1 MRSSRASAKLPLEPL
16 DDPKVEERHLSHHSA
31 PLARRVAMLDWP
43 RIEAQLD
50 ASGHAVARSLLS
62 PAECRTL
69 ESLYEDAD
77 RFRSTISMTRHGF
90 GRGEYRYFS
99 YPLPDVIATL
109 RTELY
114 LRLASIANRW
124 NEAMRLA
131 ERYPHELAQFLSR
144 CHAAEQMR
152 PTPLLLRYGAG
163 DYNCLHQDLYGSC
176 RFPLQVTLL
185 LSRPGTDFSG
195 GEFVL
200 VEQRPRRQSRVE
212 VVDLGR
218 GDAVIFA
225 VHQRPVQGTRGF
237 YRVQLRHGVGTVRD
251 GRRTTAGIIFH
262 DAR

>member
-1 MRSSRASAKLPLEPL
+1 MRSSRSSAKLPLEPL
-16 DDPKVEERHLSHHSA
+16 GDPKVEEWHLSHHSA
-31 PLARRVAMLDWP
+31 PLARRVAMLDWR

-62 PAECRTL
+62 PAECRML

-77 RFRSTISMTRHGF
+77 RFRSTITMTRHGF
-90 GRGEYRYFS
+90 GRGEYRYFG

-109 RTELY
+109 RTQLY
-114 LRLASIANRW
+114 LRLAPIANRW

-152 PTPLLLRYGAG
+152 PTPLLLRYGPG

-225 VHQRPVQGTRGF
+225 VHHRPVQGTRGF